1 MNRKKILITGGAGY
15 IGSVL
20 SDYLLRNHNNY
31 DIRVLDNLKYNQ
43 NSLFNHLNYNTNNH
57 TRFEFIHGDV
67 RDLDTLLRALQGVDT
82 IIPLAAI
89 VGMPACA
96 NNPDE
101 AVAVNFEQIKNI
113 VEYTDKT
120 QKIILPNTNSQY
132 GTSDTIITEESPF
145 NPLSLYAQ
153 TKCDAENYILH
164 NNRGI
169 ALRLATVFGVSFRMR
184 LDLLVN
190 DFVYKAIKD
199 SYIILYE
206 SHFKRNY
213 INILDVVR
221 AFEMFLD
228 DNMYEK
234 CVGQSYNVGRTAEN
248 LSKLELAESIKNI
261 IPDFLIKQDAF
272 NKDFD
277 QRNYIVSNA
286 KIEKLGWKSEVS
298 LETGIKQLINS
309 YKMILNSQNKGY
321 TNL

>member
-234 CVGQSYNVGRTAEN
+234 CVGLMPSNTPLSRICDISLDIDVGEN
-248 LSKLELAESIKNI
+248 ARLTRPLTSRLAYMAIIDVLAVGVAQLKPEAQDHLFNI
-261 IPDFLIKQDAF
+261 
-272 NKDFD
+272 
-277 QRNYIVSNA
+277 V
-286 KIEKLGWKSEVS
+286 
-298 LETGIKQLINS
+298 T
-309 YKMILNSQNKGY
+309 SQNSLKIK
-321 TNL
+321 